1 MHLGLRCCSGRQ
13 RVPSRSRRRARH
25 DWCTPNNGHGPA
37 RRGSLSWA
45 RCCTEQLQNPSDLRQ
60 SLLRGDKLSLV
71 QDQLAVDFEA
81 RIFVDDINVAWRFD
95 IAADRI
101 A

>member
-1 MHLGLRCCSGRQ
+1 MGHRSMAAPLTCDVRCWSWLPLRRDMAVT
-13 RVPSRSRRRARH
+13 R
-25 DWCTPNNGHGPA
+25 
-37 RRGSLSWA
+37 WA
-45 RCCTEQLQNPSDLRQ
+45 NSCPEQIQNPSDLRQ
-60 SLLRGDKLSLV
+60 SLLRGDELSLI
-71 QDQLAVDFEA
+71 QDQLAIDFEA